1 MILIVDTNIIVSGLL
16 KKGITRRLLIHPD
29 LKLFTPEFTLI
40 EIVNIKKEFHN
51 KSELGRE
58 EFSILLEGIIS
69 HIAVVPIIDFKKK
82 WLDAYNIMAP
92 IDVYDTPFVA
102 LALAFDNDGIWTNDK
117 DFEKQDIVKIW
128 KTKDLVKILI

>member
-16 KKGITRRLLIHPD
+16 KKGITRRLLVHPD

-40 EIVNIKKEFHN
+40 EIDNNKKELQN

-69 HIAVVPIIDFKKK
+69 RIAVVPMSDFKEK
-82 WLDAYNIMAP
+82 WSDAYKIMAP
-92 IDVYDTPFVA
+92 IDVYDTPFIA
-102 LALAFDNDGIWTNDK
+102 LALSFDNDGIWTNDK
-117 DFEKQDIVKIW
+117 DFEKQDVVKIR
-128 KTKDLVKILI
+128 KTKDLVKIFI

>member
-1 MILIVDTNIIVSGLL
+1 MRLIIDTNIIASGLM
-16 KKGITRRLLIHPD
+16 KEGITRQLLVHPD
-29 LKLFTPEFTLI
+29 LILFTPEFTLI
-40 EIVNIKKEFHN
+40 EIVNNKKEFHN

-69 HIAVVPIIDFKKK
+69 RIVVVPIMDFKEK
-82 WLDAYNIMAP
+82 WSDAYKIMAP

-102 LALAFDNDGIWTNDK
+102 LALSFDNDGIWTNDK

-128 KTKDLVKILI
+128 KTKDLVKRFI